1 MRSWHCQ
8 KLAQK
13 KQSCQGT
20 HVSFASFPASSN
32 TFNPLFKVL
41 FIFPSRY
48 LFAIGLAH
56 ICSCRWNLPPVLRSS
71 PKERDSMKSTVHNDM
86 HMTHRT
92 FTFLDILFQEAFM
105 RTVAGH
111 SSPKNNSRLMAPIP
125 MLSLSMFIRHY
136 LWNPIWFLILHLLI
150 CLNSVGVLT
159 WYHISNLAFKTTKKQ
174 GHAGLQ
180 CMQQV
185 QMLYCSACLY
195 STCLSQHIKTVCLD
209 VHKCHTTLHVND
221 HLYTDESWSKFA
233 CKSIPE
239 ASHTFKILLVHRNL
253 QFTMFIALRCT
264 LHGRS
269 SRDIH
274 CWKCF
279 SVCCYHQI
287 NSSTV
292 LDRAA
297 AAIWTCQNSCC
308 LKLQSRGRSL
318 SLSKAYTRMSLTTS
332 KKYTNDPSAGSPTET
347 LLRLLL
353 PLSDKVH

>member
-1 MRSWHCQ
+1 MFHSLPFQQVQTRLTLFSKSFAYFPHGPCLLSVSHTYVAANKISHQFRYPVPRNVIQWKVPCATTCTWHTGLSPFSILFSSSCHAHRSW
-8 KLAQK
+8 
-13 KQSCQGT
+13 
-20 HVSFASFPASSN
+20 
-32 TFNPLFKVL
+32 PL
-41 FIFPSRY
+41 IS
-48 LFAIGLAH
+48 
-56 ICSCRWNLPPVLRSS
+56 
-71 PKERDSMKSTVHNDM
+71 
-86 HMTHRT
+86 
-92 FTFLDILFQEAFM
+92 Q
-105 RTVAGH
+105 
-111 SSPKNNSRLMAPIP
+111 NNSMLMDPIP

-136 LWNPIWFLILHLLI
+136 LWNPMWALILHLLI
-150 CLNSVGVLT
+150 RLKPVGVLT

-185 QMLYCSACLY
+185 QMLYCSACIY

-332 KKYTNDPSAGSPTET
+332 TKSTRMILPQVH
-347 LLRLLL
+347 LRKPCYNFSCL
-353 PLSDKVH
+353 